1 LTDIQK
7 AIPHKPPFL
16 LIDRVVSVTQDR
28 IVAEAC
34 PKEDDKLFSLVFS
47 GHYPGNPVTPG
58 VLLCEMVFQA
68 GAVLLSHR
76 MDDSPVGT
84 VVLVKISSARFKHMV
99 KPGDHLLVEVE
110 FIDQIAHAFVMK
122 GTVRCND
129 NMAVRV
135 EFTCAL
141 IAEPSEEEN
150 S

>member
-1 LTDIQK
+1 LTDIQR

-16 LIDRVVSVTQDR
+16 LIDRVVSVTDEC

-34 PKEDDKLFSLVFS
+34 PKKDGELFSLVFA

-76 MDDSPVGT
+76 MEGTPVGT

-99 KPGDHLLVEVE
+99 KPGDDLLVEVK
-110 FIDQIAHAFVMK
+110 FIEQIAHAFVMK
-122 GTVRCND
+122 GTVRCD
-129 NMAVRV
+129 GNMAVRV

-141 IAEPSEEEN
+141 IAEPTEQEN